1 VTVVDVDDAP
11 ATDAPRRRRAVVAK
25 IALGIAITL
34 LVAMWIYAFG
44 FASKKAAYRVDDA
57 SWRARGEEICA
68 KWERERLKLVD
79 MEQGYI
85 AEPTPAQM
93 LQRATI
99 VEHAT
104 DILQAELDEVTA
116 VIPASTRDR
125 DLVAKYRGFV
135 ETLIADRR
143 EYTAQLRRYE
153 LEPYRESVVANGPVS
168 NVIIDFTTV
177 NEMRSCA
184 PPGELGGDT

>member
-1 VTVVDVDDAP
+1 
-11 ATDAPRRRRAVVAK
+11 
-25 IALGIAITL
+25 
-34 LVAMWIYAFG
+34 
-44 FASKKAAYRVDDA
+44 
-57 SWRARGEEICA
+57 
-68 KWERERLKLVD
+68 

-85 AEPTPAQM
+85 AEPTPEQM

-99 VEHAT
+99 VEQAT

-116 VIPASTRDR
+116 VVPASTRDR